1 MSTLYFKYKS
11 LINLLLVLFVI
22 LLING
27 LSSIYFVRVDLS
39 VDKIHSLSSE
49 TKKTLTNLNEII
61 TADVFLV
68 GEYPAEIEKLKK
80 SLFEKL
86 DEFKAYGADNFK
98 INYINLDE
106 DPELAKEFKNQV
118 YKDGVDFTDIIISR
132 DSKQEVIRIWSGIIL
147 RMGDQFSPV
156 QLLQKGKFPI
166 SQLIINQFND
176 QLEYNIIL
184 GLNNLIKPSSKKIK
198 FLRGHGELDNAD
210 AWIIRDQLIKYY
222 DVDTIRIKQLKAE
235 YYNESIDLCNNRYD
249 SLIVNKVDSI
259 TIVKRSIPVFDEIGN
274 PNKNTKRFI
283 KKSLQNKI
291 ISKYMKDPSK
301 ISEDLDILDKTDLLI
316 IAKPKLTFSEK
327 ELFIIDQ
334 YVMRG
339 GKIMWLVDM
348 LDVDESVL
356 KDTNITYAKPVNH
369 KLQQFLFKYGA
380 RFNVNMVNDA
390 RCSPL
395 IREDGL
401 GRIPNWYFFPMLY
414 MDKPSKYLKNVGP
427 IKTRYLC
434 SIDTVGE
441 NNIKKT
447 PLLKTSLEF
456 KVLRQ
461 TSVNYQN
468 LYNYNP
474 KNFENDSKPPVCA
487 WLYEGVF
494 NSNYQNRSIS
504 KDFKKFISNPIVKF
518 KEKSVSTKMIF
529 IGDGD
534 IIRNDFLK
542 INDQIKP
549 VLLSFE
555 SADYGTPEFF
565 PRYGNSMFFQNL
577 VDELLDKSELIP
589 LRSKMNMP
597 RLLRKDIY
605 FEKQFWQLINI
616 IFPIIIITLIAF
628 LNQYFRKKK
637 YVK

>member
-210 AWIIRDQLIKYY
+210 AWIIR
-222 DVDTIRIKQLKAE
+222 E
-235 YYNESIDLCNNRYD
+235 
-249 SLIVNKVDSI
+249 
-259 TIVKRSIPVFDEIGN
+259 
-274 PNKNTKRFI
+274 
-283 KKSLQNKI
+283 
-291 ISKYMKDPSK
+291 
-301 ISEDLDILDKTDLLI
+301 
-316 IAKPKLTFSEK
+316 
-327 ELFIIDQ
+327 
-334 YVMRG
+334 
-339 GKIMWLVDM
+339 
-348 LDVDESVL
+348 
-356 KDTNITYAKPVNH
+356 
-369 KLQQFLFKYGA
+369 
-380 RFNVNMVNDA
+380 
-390 RCSPL
+390 
-395 IREDGL
+395 
-401 GRIPNWYFFPMLY
+401 
-414 MDKPSKYLKNVGP
+414 
-427 IKTRYLC
+427 
-434 SIDTVGE
+434 
-441 NNIKKT
+441 
-447 PLLKTSLEF
+447 
-456 KVLRQ
+456 
-461 TSVNYQN
+461 
-468 LYNYNP
+468 
-474 KNFENDSKPPVCA
+474 
-487 WLYEGVF
+487 
-494 NSNYQNRSIS
+494 
-504 KDFKKFISNPIVKF
+504 
-518 KEKSVSTKMIF
+518 
-529 IGDGD
+529 
-534 IIRNDFLK
+534 
-542 INDQIKP
+542 
-549 VLLSFE
+549 
-555 SADYGTPEFF
+555 
-565 PRYGNSMFFQNL
+565 
-577 VDELLDKSELIP
+577 
-589 LRSKMNMP
+589 
-597 RLLRKDIY
+597 
-605 FEKQFWQLINI
+605 
-616 IFPIIIITLIAF
+616 
-628 LNQYFRKKK
+628 
-637 YVK
+637 